1 MCDGWTRSE
10 APLAA
15 KRRIGVVCDSV
26 LCGAGRRGAKLRACA
41 RGAKLRAMSEARLSA
56 GASGEAASKEYIKLE
71 NIQNNLNKIKF
82 SIKMSYPYHNIML
95 VKHNSPLLLAKIK

>member
-1 MCDGWTRSE
+1 MRSE

-15 KRRIGVVCDSV
+15 KRRLGVVCDSV
-26 LCGAGRRGAKLRACA
+26 FCATGRRGEKLRAGA
-41 RGAKLRAMSEARLSA
+41 RGKKLRAMSEARLSA

-82 SIKMSYPYHNIML
+82 PIKMSYPYHNIML

>member
-15 KRRIGVVCDSV
+15 KRRLGVVCDSV
-26 LCGAGRRGAKLRACA
+26 LCGAGRRGAKLCVCA

-56 GASGEAASKEYIKLE
+56 GASGEVASHQYKLKFQIGLMAAQEVEK
-71 NIQNNLNKIKF
+71 N
-82 SIKMSYPYHNIML
+82 
-95 VKHNSPLLLAKIK
+95 